1 MKVLKITSIDN
12 FPIENSNV
20 GVWQPINN
28 TVSGEY
34 WIKLEAEQDL
44 IKNNIS
50 YEVGDVEI
58 KIEEI
63 NTEKQ

>member
-1 MKVLKITSIDN
+1 MRVLKITNTDS
-12 FPIENSNV
+12 FPIENSNG
-20 GVWQPINN
+20 GVWQPMNN
-28 TVSGEY
+28 TISDEY
-34 WIKLEAEQDL
+34 WLKLEAEHDL

-63 NTEKQ
+63 NTEKP